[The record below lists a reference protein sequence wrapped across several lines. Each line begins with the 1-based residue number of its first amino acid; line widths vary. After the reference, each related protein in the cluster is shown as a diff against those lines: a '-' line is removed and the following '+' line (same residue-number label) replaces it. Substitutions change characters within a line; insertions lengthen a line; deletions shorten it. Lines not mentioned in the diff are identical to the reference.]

1 MSIQKISLNGLRFYA
16 YHGVEPQEREVGA
29 WYTIDLDMYADV
41 SNSLNSDELADTLN
55 YAQAARIIKEEM
67 QIPSKLM
74 EHVAGRVVQRLQQE
88 FPSLQRLS
96 FTIAKENPPVCAE
109 CGSASITVEVGN

>member
-1 MSIQKISLNGLRFYA
+1 MAVQKISLNNMRFYA
-16 YHGVEPQEREVGA
+16 YHGVEPQERTVGA
-29 WYTIDLDMYADV
+29 WYLINLTMCADISKSLQSDDLK
-41 SNSLNSDELADTLN
+41 DTLN

-67 QIPSKLM
+67 QVPSKLM

-109 CGSASITVEVGN
+109 CNSASITIEI

>member
-1 MSIQKISLNGLRFYA
+1 MSVQKISLNNLRFYA
-16 YHGVEPQEREVGA
+16 YHGVEPQEQSVGA
-29 WYTIDLDMYADV
+29 WYVINLDMYADITA
-41 SNSLNSDELADTLN
+41 SLQSDELSDTLN

-67 QIPSKLM
+67 QVPSKLM

-88 FPSLQRLS
+88 FPALQRLS

-109 CGSASITVEVGN
+109 CGSASITVEAGD